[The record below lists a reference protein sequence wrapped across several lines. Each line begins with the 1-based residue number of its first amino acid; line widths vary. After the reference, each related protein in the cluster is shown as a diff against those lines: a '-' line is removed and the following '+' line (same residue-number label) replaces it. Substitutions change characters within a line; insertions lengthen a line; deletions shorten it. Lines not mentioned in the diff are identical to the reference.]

1 MREAF
6 PHKFDE
12 QDVDTTETTQEKTV
26 VNTPV
31 AGATRSNPG
40 KSGKKVTL
48 SKSEVAIAKKL
59 GVSLQQYAKQKQNL
73 ART

>member
-6 PHKFDE
+6 PHKFGEIGSETVVE
-12 QDVDTTETTQEKTV
+12 QKTV
-26 VNTPV
+26 TTPV
-31 AGATRSNPG
+31 AGVSRTNSG
-40 KSGKKVTL
+40 KNAKKVTL

-73 ART
+73 AR